1 MKTKE
6 IVIGAM
12 LTAFSIL
19 IPFAFGNYLR
29 ILIPP
34 FSATL
39 ASHVPVMIAMMI
51 SPAVAII
58 VGVGSGLG
66 FLLAYGAGPVG
77 LMISARAFS
86 HAIWAYTG
94 AVMIRRGQSFG
105 KAIAVTAVM
114 HALLEALV
122 VYLMFIVFGIPV
134 TQGSGVDVYKRQRQ
148 DGVSGLRR
156 LRRRVLLLQQIR
168 FVLGRQLLQNVPG
181 HKFCY
186 NLR

>member
-19 IPFAFGNYLR
+19 IPVAFGNYLR

-66 FLLAYGAGPVG
+66 FL
-77 LMISARAFS
+77 
-86 HAIWAYTG
+86 
-94 AVMIRRGQSFG
+94 
-105 KAIAVTAVM
+105 
-114 HALLEALV
+114 
-122 VYLMFIVFGIPV
+122 
-134 TQGSGVDVYKRQRQ
+134 
-148 DGVSGLRR
+148 
-156 LRRRVLLLQQIR
+156 
-168 FVLGRQLLQNVPG
+168 
-181 HKFCY
+181 
-186 NLR
+186 

>member
-19 IPFAFGNYLR
+19 IPVAFGNYLR

-105 KAIAVTAVM
+105 KAIAVTSVL

-122 VYLMFIVFGIPV
+122 VYLMFIIFGIPV
-134 TQGSGVDVYKRQRQ
+134 TQGSGVSGESLTTLSVMGIILLGTLLHHVV
-148 DGVSGLRR
+148 DGIISITIVKALK
-156 LRRRVLLLQQIR
+156 IR
-168 FVLGRQLLQNVPG
+168 GM
-181 HKFCY
+181 K
-186 NLR
+186 